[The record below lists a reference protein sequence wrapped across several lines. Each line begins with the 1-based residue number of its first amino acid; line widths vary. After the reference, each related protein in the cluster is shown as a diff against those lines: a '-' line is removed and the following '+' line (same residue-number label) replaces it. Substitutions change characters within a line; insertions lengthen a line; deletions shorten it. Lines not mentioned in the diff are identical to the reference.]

1 MGKPSIYQ
9 RLRQGLGRAFRETGQ
24 ALDRVGIKGHQMAVT
39 KRVIG
44 DDPVIYQDHLSR
56 HRQQMPL
63 LRRGKPVVSPDVAFL
78 APCAT
83 LIGSVHIGAGS
94 SVFYK
99 SILRGDNCDNAEA
112 FRKHYD
118 RDHDD
123 RDDDDDDPNRHL
135 AMGESDGDSAQ
146 RPSETI
152 DKNASTSDVMVLDD
166 ENGESPSA
174 DRRHPD
180 EWDLDPQRSLRM
192 NSTATGGGIFIGEDT
207 NIQDGCIIDAVRD
220 HTRIG
225 NGVTVGHL
233 ASIHSATVRDHC
245 LIGMGALLQE
255 GVVVEEE
262 SFVAAGANLPK
273 HTVVGSGELWVGNP
287 ARKIRDLTTHERE
300 RLHYQ
305 ADAYVGV
312 ASALKDGMTLGGNLP
327 GSLSPYLYRG
337 HDEEHE
343 YEEEERQSDSENAV
357 VEMDTEKTTR
367 KA

>member
-39 KRVIG
+39 TRVLG

-63 LRRGKPVVSPDVAFL
+63 LRRGKPIVSPEVAFL

-99 SILRGDNCDNAEA
+99 SILRADNCDNAEA
-112 FRKHYD
+112 FRKNCNTIDGGDTNH
-118 RDHDD
+118 RI
-123 RDDDDDDPNRHL
+123 
-135 AMGESDGDSAQ
+135 ATGESDGDSTE
-146 RPSETI
+146 RPSQTSEE
-152 DKNASTSDVMVLDD
+152 DSSASDLAVLD
-166 ENGESPSA
+166 EGHGESPSA
-174 DRRHPD
+174 DRRHPH
-180 EWDLDPQRSLRM
+180 EWDLDPQRSMRM

-262 SFVAAGANLPK
+262 SFVAAGANIPK
-273 HTVVGSGELWVGNP
+273 HTVVGSGELWVGSP
-287 ARKIRDLTTHERE
+287 ARKIRDLTPDERK

-305 ADAYVGV
+305 ADAVRKMV
-312 ASALKDGMTLGGNLP
+312 SGGGDRPRLFF
-327 GSLSPYLYRG
+327 YRSFTVSSVV
-337 HDEEHE
+337 EHE
-343 YEEEERQSDSENAV
+343 PVLSSRWFSLFSLFCAIAV
-357 VEMDTEKTTR
+357 CRRGFRT
-367 KA
+367 